1 MDINNRFSII
11 TYVGSDPLNLMAK
24 NPSISNDP
32 IKSEQW
38 DRLIQTVDT
47 IYGSQELGG
56 SIPVFWTIR
65 SSVVDRFGNTSFRY
79 IPSPDS
85 TLRLLSS
92 RSAYYIILR
101 DVSQTPIKIPSNGA
115 TILGYSD
122 NEDLPL
128 VSPSIADIEISDSF
142 RHDFKPQIVNLRPY
156 ENYVYSWE
164 VVSSNWP
171 VATNALSGTLK
182 PASPTGTINSTIA
195 FCPNTGDC
203 SNTMLDYTLP
213 ETCSL
218 ENLQDPYVTLKLSIK
233 NSLGIESLSDQF
245 TITCKDCLP
254 KPKVFIE
261 KMTEENV
268 VEDESSDTSP
278 SFSFKLSFNNLEL
291 NQSYSYSINTV
302 YSEWPIVFSSPLS
315 GTFVADTTRPNP
327 IYATLFFCP
336 STGLCSPNNDNIPPY
351 TIPNYPK
358 FLTSDFLHNIVL
370 QASIN
375 YSGSCSSDTISSD
388 LLHIT
393 YKKS

>member
-1 MDINNRFSII
+1 MDIHNKFSII
-11 TYVGSDPLNLMAK
+11 TYVGSDPLDLMVK
-24 NPSISNDP
+24 NPSISNNP
-32 IKSEQW
+32 TKSEQW
-38 DRLIQTVDT
+38 DRLIQAVDT
-47 IYGSQELGG
+47 IYSSQEIGG

-65 SSVVDRFGNTSFRY
+65 SSIVDRFGNTSFRY

-85 TLRLLSS
+85 TLRFLSS

-101 DVSQTPIKIPSNGA
+101 DVSQTPIKIPLNGA

-142 RHDFKPQIVNLRPY
+142 RYDFKPQIINLKPY

-171 VATNALSGTLK
+171 VATNALSGILK

-233 NSLGIESLSDQF
+233 NSLEIESLSDQF

-268 VEDESSDTSP
+268 IEDPESNETPFFD
-278 SFSFKLSFNNLEL
+278 FKLSFSNLEL
-291 NQSYSYSINTV
+291 NQSYAYSINTV
-302 YSEWPIVFSSPLS
+302 YSEWPIVFSSPIS
-315 GTFVADTTRPNP
+315 DSFTAKTSSSNP
-327 IYATLFFCP
+327 IYGRLFFCP
-336 STGLCSPNNDNIPPY
+336 STGLCIPNNNNIPSY

-375 YSGSCSSDTISSD
+375 YSGVCSSDTFNSD

-393 YKKS
+393 YKR